1 MTVSLDTLL
10 EGSPS
15 YGVLDARDGVVLYA
29 RQGHEAAFNA
39 IAAAAMEAAGVEFS
53 VIPLGDDEHQ
63 CDRLFIVPLGDE
75 SAATS

>member
-1 MTVSLDTLL
+1 MSLDTLL

-15 YGVLDARDGVVLYA
+15 YSVLDARDGVVLYA